1 MDSNPNPNDFPILC
15 FLLNHLHPQI
25 HPPLPPQL
33 HQNLLTNFP
42 HFTNPK
48 LLPSLT
54 HLITNL
60 NITQTL
66 SFLTTLGPRPNPS
79 SVAASR
85 DVDVHVYQALLRV
98 EDMHDECVKQL
109 RVAEEKLVEGYGV
122 FVEKMK
128 EEVGSEDVNEG
139 VGGLFR
145 KDEEGEV
152 VEKVNFSGMK
162 LRIFPEE
169 VGKMKGL
176 VVINLANNQ
185 LQVFILFK
193 VLLSIYFYLCVYLAK
208 PFWSFVC
215 I

>member
-1 MDSNPNPNDFPILC
+1 
-15 FLLNHLHPQI
+15 
-25 HPPLPPQL
+25 
-33 HQNLLTNFP
+33 
-42 HFTNPK
+42 
-48 LLPSLT
+48 
-54 HLITNL
+54 
-60 NITQTL
+60 
-66 SFLTTLGPRPNPS
+66 
-79 SVAASR
+79 
-85 DVDVHVYQALLRV
+85 
-98 EDMHDECVKQL
+98 MHDECVKQL

-128 EEVGSEDVNEG
+128 EEVGGEDVNEG

-152 VEKVNFSGMK
+152 VEKVDFSGMK